1 MMIGS
6 PMDAITITD
15 TRKIT
20 RTTEVFSVTPSELP
34 TAWVGVKA
42 VLRVHR
48 KGIRYSKKSANRKKK
63 GGKLKSVRPVP
74 APPPIAPNAVDSS
87 TALPQNPPN
96 PDANLPIL
104 AAAVSTEL
112 EPVLKSTLRK
122 GIPFEETAYSICIG
136 EVPTAPIAAQSVQEH
151 WGIENKIHR
160 HKDVTFNEDRTKIKD
175 KSIAANLSQIFNFS
189 LNLFT
194 CLGLKSLK
202 YGIEMYAHDTK
213 FLLAALNSIHLYI
226 Q

>member
-1 MMIGS
+1 
-6 PMDAITITD
+6 MDAITITD
-15 TRKIT
+15 ARKIT
-20 RTTEVFSVTPSELP
+20 RTTEVFSVPPSELP
-34 TAWVGVKA
+34 TAWVSVKA

-63 GGKLKSVRPVP
+63 GAKLKSVRPVP
-74 APPPIAPNAVDSS
+74 APTPIAPNAVDSS
-87 TALPQNPPN
+87 TALPQISPN
-96 PDANLPIL
+96 PDANGTLL
-104 AAAVSTEL
+104 AAAKVSTEL

-122 GIPFEETAYSICIG
+122 GIPFEETAYYICIG
-136 EVPTAPIAAQSVQEH
+136 EVPTAPIAAQAVQEH

-160 HKDVTFNEDRTKIKD
+160 HKDVTFNEDQTKIKD
-175 KSIAANLSQIFNFS
+175 KSIAANLSQLFNFS

-194 CLGLKSLK
+194 CLGVKSLK
-202 YGIEMYAHDTK
+202 YGIELYAHDTK